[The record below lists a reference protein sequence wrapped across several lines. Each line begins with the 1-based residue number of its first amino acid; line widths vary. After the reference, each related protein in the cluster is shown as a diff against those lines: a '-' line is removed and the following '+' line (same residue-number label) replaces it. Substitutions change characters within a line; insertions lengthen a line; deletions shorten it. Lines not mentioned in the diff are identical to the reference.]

1 MFQNNNIFKYA
12 SKNALSE
19 GTIPTLTKKSSL
31 EFADELVA
39 SNSKKRK
46 FAKLPCKVLDAPAL
60 QDDYYLNLIDW
71 SNQNF
76 LAVGLSSS
84 VYLWNGNSS
93 KVTKLC
99 DLGTNDS
106 VTSVS
111 WSLKG
116 VHLSLGTNSGE
127 VQIWD
132 VNKMKRIRIMQGHSN
147 RVGAIAWNS
156 SIFTTGSRDK
166 TILHRDMRTSAS
178 FFSKLIGHKQEV
190 CGLKWS
196 FD

>member
-1 MFQNNNIFKYA
+1 
-12 SKNALSE
+12 
-19 GTIPTLTKKSSL
+19 
-31 EFADELVA
+31 
-39 SNSKKRK
+39 
-46 FAKLPCKVLDAPAL
+46 VLDAPAL

-76 LAVGLSSS
+76 LAVGLASS
-84 VYLWNGNSS
+84 VYLWNASNS

-99 DLGTNDS
+99 DLGISDS
-106 VTSVS
+106 ATSVS
-111 WSLKG
+111 WALKG
-116 VHLSLGTNSGE
+116 PQLGLGTNSGE

-132 VNKMKRIRIMQGHSN
+132 VNKMKRARILQGHTN

-156 SIFTTGSRDK
+156 SIVSTGSRDK
-166 TILHRDMRTSAS
+166 TILHRDLRLNSS
-178 FFSKLIGHKQEV
+178 FVNKLVGHKQEI